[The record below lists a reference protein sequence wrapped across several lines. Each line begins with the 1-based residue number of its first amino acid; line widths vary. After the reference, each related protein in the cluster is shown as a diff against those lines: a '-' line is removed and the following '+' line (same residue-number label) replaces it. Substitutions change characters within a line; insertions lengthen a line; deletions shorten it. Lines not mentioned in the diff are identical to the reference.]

1 MTIDDLE
8 HFNHLLKDKQ
18 ENLTEFLR
26 TAGSPNPDDNRKV
39 QVLIGEIKEAL
50 ERVEHQTFG
59 ECQVCHEGVE
69 MYRLEIQP
77 ATQVCLGCIS
87 DQEKTLLEE
96 ELFLASKIH
105 RALLPQTAARIEGF
119 EAAVRSIASRIVGG
133 DYYDFLTASD
143 NHRSRIVIGDTMGK
157 GLPAGLLMSNIQGAL
172 RILAEEIESPAKL
185 LERLNQWLCRNVPV
199 TKFVSMVCVALDVI
213 AGKTSQITYT
223 NAGHNSPMLLRRD
236 GPVELLEPTGG
247 VIGVHPG
254 FSYEQK
260 TVDFEAGDLLLLYT
274 DGATE
279 AVNDSDN
286 MFGEERLEKVARSY
300 GDKPLDSFVTDLL
313 GEIRQFTAKNEIE
326 DDITIIALRKT
337 HP

>member
-39 QVLIGEIKEAL
+39 QLLLSEIKDAL
-50 ERVEHQTFG
+50 GRVENETYG

-87 DQEKTLLEE
+87 QQEKELLEE

-105 RALLPQTAARIEGF
+105 RALLPQTAARIDGF
-119 EAAVRSIASRIVGG
+119 EVAVRSIASRIVGG
-133 DYYDFLTASD
+133 DYYDFLTSSD
-143 NHRSRIVIGDTMGK
+143 SRRSRIVIGDTMGK

-172 RILAEEIESPAKL
+172 RIMGEEIESPAKL
-185 LERLNQWLCRNVPV
+185 LSRLNQWLCRNVPV
-199 TKFVSMVCVALDVI
+199 TKFISMVCVALDVI

-223 NAGHNSPMLLRRD
+223 NAGHNSPMLLRQ
-236 GPVELLEPTGG
+236 GGSVELLEPTGG

-254 FSYEQK
+254 FCYEEK
-260 TVDFEAGDLLLLYT
+260 TLDFMPGDLLLLYT

-279 AVNDSDN
+279 AVNENDD
-286 MFGEERLEKVARSY
+286 MFGEERLEEIAR
-300 GDKPLDSFVTDLL
+300 GHAAKPLDLLVTGLL
-313 GEIRQFTAKNEIE
+313 GEIRQFTNKNELE
-326 DDITIIALRKT
+326 DDITIIALRRI
-337 HP
+337 H